1 MAKKKPGEIDFPK
14 IQKKCSCLFAFFSA
28 PQAPKKYYVY
38 NDIFRYQ
45 DEVFD
50 DSDTDPSISMATDN
64 MDNSFENVENEKNN
78 HRNDGIATVSI
89 LDGVQKPSGGGGSEI
104 HVNGG
109 K

>member
-1 MAKKKPGEIDFPK
+1 M
-14 IQKKCSCLFAFFSA
+14 QLFVYFFSA

-109 K
+109 KYY